1 MNKSSGLGLA
11 AIVLGS
17 VAVRLS
23 PLWSYLYWGS
33 DTGEYFAIL
42 RGLVQSGRIS
52 TAYRGWGVTYPYF
65 PGMFFVQGGLVQ
77 LGGLG
82 IPTVLNLLVPILGAL
97 AVLPM
102 FLIAQRVTGEAR
114 IALFAAALVAGA
126 LPHAYTTAHP
136 APATLGNLLALTG
149 LVLFLRLRTDRRAV
163 GPLLLVT
170 ATLIATHHLSLY
182 FFLLMVL
189 GTIVVRGLVR
199 PWRSTPATR
208 REVAYTGLLLGG
220 TFAYWLGYAT
230 TFRTFI
236 LPDVAIRPWWALLV
250 LFGFGLVLLGGIVF
264 ARGRI
269 AWRYRP
275 RYPGLRYR
283 LTAYVAAVGVILFI
297 GLVSVVFGVPGTTF
311 RVSAD
316 GLLYFVPLIL
326 LISLSALG
334 RKFLDFLR
342 DGLAPTAWLVALLG
356 SAIVG
361 IAVAPRVLIPYRHME
376 YLLVPF
382 AIIAGLGFFRILD
395 LRGLREHGR
404 TFALLAAGLVLAANA
419 LTGIPPPS
427 TLAGWREGT
436 IPAALDLAYW
446 SRDHASGL
454 VVSDHQGS
462 TTVFGFGGLDAT
474 WDRTRAPFLPDALT
488 DPYAGLSGIESPSG
502 LRNGTYVWIDRDM
515 KAGLRLT
522 PWETAAPMDPAVIAR
537 FDEAPFIKVFDNGY
551 GQLYWIAWG
560 CQPTTC

>member
-1 MNKSSGLGLA
+1 MKKSSGLGLA
-11 AIVLGS
+11 AIVIGS

-23 PLWSYLYWGS
+23 PLWSFLYWGS

-42 RGLVQSGRIS
+42 RGLLQSGRIS

-65 PGMFFVQGGLVQ
+65 PGMFFVQGGFVQ
-77 LGGLG
+77 LGGLAV
-82 IPTVLNLLVPILGAL
+82 PTVLNLLVPILGAL
-97 AVLPM
+97 AVVPM
-102 FLIAQRVTGEAR
+102 FLIAQRVTGETR
-114 IALFAAALVAGA
+114 VALFAAALVAGA

-136 APATLGNLLALTG
+136 APATLGDLLALTG
-149 LVLFLRLRTDRRAV
+149 LLLFLRLRTDRRAM

-189 GTIVVRGLVR
+189 GAILVRGLVR
-199 PWRSTPATR
+199 PWRSTPASK
-208 REVAYTGLLLGG
+208 REVAYAGLLLGG

-269 AWRYRP
+269 PWRYRP

-283 LTAYVAAVGVILFI
+283 TTAYVAAVGVILFI

-342 DGLAPTAWLVALLG
+342 DGLAPTAWLLALLG
-356 SAIVG
+356 SAVVG

-395 LRGLREHGR
+395 LRGLRGHGR

-474 WDRTRAPFLPDALT
+474 WDRTRAPFLPDALR

-502 LRNGTYVWIDRDM
+502 PRNGTYVWIDRDM
-515 KAGLRLT
+515 EAGLRLT

-537 FDEAPFIKVFDNGY
+537 FEGAPFIRVFDNGY

>member
-11 AIVLGS
+11 AIALGS

-149 LVLFLRLRTDRRAV
+149 LVLFLRLRTDGRAA

-208 REVAYTGLLLGG
+208 REVAYAGLLLGG

-283 LTAYVAAVGVILFI
+283 TTAYVAAVGVILFI

>member
-1 MNKSSGLGLA
+1 MQKSSGLGLA
-11 AIVLGS
+11 AILIGS

-23 PLWSYLYWGS
+23 PLWSFLYWGS

-65 PGMFFVQGGLVQ
+65 PGMFFAQGGLVE

-82 IPTVLNLLVPILGAL
+82 VPTVLNLLVPILGAL

-102 FLIAQRVTGEAR
+102 FLIAHRVTGETR

-126 LPHAYTTAHP
+126 LPHAYTTSHA
-136 APATLGNLLALTG
+136 APATLGDLLAVSG
-149 LVLFLRLRTDRRAV
+149 LLLFLRLRTDARAM
-163 GPLLLVT
+163 GPLLLIT

-189 GTIVVRGLVR
+189 GTILVRGLAR
-199 PWRSTPATR
+199 PWRSSPATN
-208 REVAYTGLLLGG
+208 REVAYAGILLGG

-250 LFGFGLVLLGGIVF
+250 LFGFGLALLGGIVF
-264 ARGRI
+264 ARARVP
-269 AWRYRP
+269 WHYRP

-283 LTAYVAAVGVILFI
+283 TTAYTAAVAAILFI
-297 GLVSVVFGVPGTTF
+297 GFVSVVFGVPGTTF
-311 RVSAD
+311 RISAD

-334 RKFLDFLR
+334 RKFLDFFQE
-342 DGLAPTAWLVALLG
+342 GLAPTAWLIVLLG
-356 SAIVG
+356 SATVG

-382 AIIAGLGFFRILD
+382 AIIAGLGFFRMLD
-395 LRGLREHGR
+395 LRRLRGHGR
-404 TFALLAAGLVLAANA
+404 SLALLAAGLVLGANA
-419 LTGIPPPS
+419 LAGIPPPS
-427 TLAGWREGT
+427 TLAGWHEGT

-474 WDRTRAPFLPDALT
+474 WDRTRAPFLPDALG
-488 DPYAGLSGIESPSG
+488 DSYAGLSGIESPSG
-502 LRNGTYVWIDRDM
+502 LRNGTYIWIDHDM
-515 KAGLRLT
+515 EAGLRLT
-522 PWETAAPMDPAVIAR
+522 PWEAAASMDPTVIAK
-537 FDEAPFIKVFDNGY
+537 FDSAPFIKLFDNGY
-551 GQLYWIAWG
+551 ARLYWIAWG
-560 CQPTTC
+560 CTPTTC